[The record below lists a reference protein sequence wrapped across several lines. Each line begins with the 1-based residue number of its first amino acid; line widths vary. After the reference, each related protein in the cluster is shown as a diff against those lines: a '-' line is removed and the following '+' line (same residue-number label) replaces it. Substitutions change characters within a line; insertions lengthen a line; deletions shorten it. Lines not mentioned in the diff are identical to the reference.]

1 MPGVMAT
8 PKRELD
14 APPPSV
20 RFDLPREAPGAPP
33 GTLVIESEE
42 RPAIHLMDYDEDH
55 FEEVD
60 LARIEDAASYLKN
73 DRVTWI
79 DIRGIGHAP
88 TFEALGKMFD
98 LHPLALEDMV
108 NVPQRPKVDVFPEQ
122 QLLITRMASI
132 HEGTLHTEQMA
143 ILFGKGFVVTVQE
156 EPDVDCLD
164 PLRNRLR
171 TGGSVR
177 RHGAD
182 HLAHALLDSV
192 VDGFFPVLEHF
203 GEVLDDIELR
213 ALSVAST
220 SPQHILAVKRD
231 LLSLRRAIWPQ
242 RDLLAALLRDE
253 SPHISAETRPYFRDT
268 YDHLVQLMDM
278 VETFREIV
286 SGLMDLLMSG
296 ASNRLNEV
304 MKVLTVVST
313 VFLPMTFIAG
323 VYGMNFATNASPY
336 NMPELAWRYGYPF
349 SIVLMIASA
358 TSLLVYYWH
367 KGWIGRRDHKK
378 HHKPARRDRRRRHG
392 RPPVSRSA

>member
-1 MPGVMAT
+1 MPPPPA
-8 PKRELD
+8 EID

-20 RFDLPREAPGAPP
+20 RLDLPREAPGAPP

-42 RPAIHLMDYDEDH
+42 RPAIHLMDYDQEH

-79 DIRGIGHAP
+79 DIRGIGHKP

-108 NVPQRPKVDVFPEQ
+108 NVPQRPKVDVFPKQ

-132 HEGTLHTEQMA
+132 HEGTLFTEQMA

-156 EPDVDCLD
+156 EPDVDCLE
-164 PLRNRLR
+164 PLRNRIR
-171 TGGSVR
+171 AGGSMR

-192 VDGFFPVLEHF
+192 IDGFFPVLEHF
-203 GEVLDDIELR
+203 GEVLDDVEAR
-213 ALSVAST
+213 ALSVTST

-242 RDLLAALLRDE
+242 RDLLSALVRDA
-253 SPHISAETRPYFRDT
+253 SPHISPETQPYFRDT
-268 YDHLVQLMDM
+268 YDHVVQLMDM
-278 VETFREIV
+278 IETFREIA
-286 SGLMDLLMSG
+286 SSLMDLLMSG

-323 VYGMNFATNASPY
+323 VYGMNFSTEASPL
-336 NMPELAWRYGYPF
+336 NMPELAWRFGYPF
-349 SIVLMIASA
+349 SIVLMVASA
-358 TSLLVYYWH
+358 TSLLVYYRH
-367 KGWIGRRDHKK
+367 KGWIGKGDHKK
-378 HHKPARRDRRRRHG
+378 HRAPAKRDRRRRHS
-392 RPPVSRSA
+392 RPPASRSS